1 MLIIIFPTD
10 AQSDLL
16 IWASTEAWI
25 VIMVG
30 CIPPIR
36 PLMDKVLQRLGFTS
50 KKKSTPYQYYES
62 SGHAAYDTN
71 KSNLARHSN
80 FQSNAYGG
88 RKKPFE
94 DDNPRWMELSTF
106 GGTNGSEEHIVNGSK
121 GVTIRTDIET
131 RFEDVERHGG
141 PSSGDSSISAEY
153 PIRGRI

>member
-36 PLMDKVLQRLGFTS
+36 PLMDRVLQRLGFTS
-50 KKKSTPYQYYES
+50 KKTSTPYHDS
-62 SGHAAYDTN
+62 SKHAAYGTN
-71 KSNLARHSN
+71 KSNPASHSN
-80 FQSNAYGG
+80 FQSNAYGA
-88 RKKPFE
+88 RKKPSE
-94 DDNPRWMELSTF
+94 DDNPGWMELSTF
-106 GGTNGSEEHIVNGSK
+106 GGTNGSEEHIVNEPK
-121 GVTIRTDIET
+121 GVIIRTDIET
-131 RFEDVERHGG
+131 HFEDVERHGG